1 MVFFSFAAK
10 KQKLAETSYLHRF
23 TVFLDVLQ
31 RLIILVCFIVLPIS
45 ECEGMYIINWP
56 ENSDGQTSK
65 GSQA

>member
-10 KQKLAETSYLHRF
+10 KQKLAETSYLH
-23 TVFLDVLQ
+23 VFLDVLQ